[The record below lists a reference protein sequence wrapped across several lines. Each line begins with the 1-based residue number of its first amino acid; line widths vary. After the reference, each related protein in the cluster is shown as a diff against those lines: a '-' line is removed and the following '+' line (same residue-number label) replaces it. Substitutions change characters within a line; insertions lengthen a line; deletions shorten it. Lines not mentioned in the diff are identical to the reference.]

1 MVAMLNKR
9 SNRRSKVLRSRAVME
24 ALEGRELFSGTLLGI
39 GAQLNVP
46 VASVL
51 GNPGSLTYS
60 AATHNFDA
68 VGAPMSIILST
79 SPFNAPQVMA
89 PSSFDLHIKVDSSG
103 NLQGSGAGTNDL
115 VVTGSIDVDG
125 NGTVDYSGV
134 LLTGK
139 VTAFGW
145 EDSADV
151 NGDKFDFR
159 FSVTGGAL
167 APTFFTGKDIGVAMS
182 VENSTFN
189 GTFGQDFSALVKGN
203 VGAIPAAAAPPA
215 TIYGKKFQDLTG
227 NGMSA
232 DDKAL
237 AGWTIKLYAD
247 ANGNGKVDSGET
259 LVDAKVTAADGSYAF
274 TGLAAGKYVIAEDTK
289 SGWIQTGP
297 VTGTYGV
304 TVAAGENKGSFDFD
318 NFQQDD
324 CKQHIK
330 CVYFVINGCKT
341 VTDLRGNVHQGD
353 TVKAVFTLDDTE
365 TFSLVSYTAP
375 EGTFVAEH
383 ASQQKI
389 FDFDTKTY
397 GAGTHSLTVTVPDCY
412 FQIDFVC
419 GIPIDKLGPAGSN
432 IFYTPQDR
440 LISADNGGTS
450 ACGCSTG
457 SMGTGSISGS
467 VFDDCNNNGKR
478 ESGEVGIKGVKVTLT
493 GTTSSGEAVSISTT
507 TDANGNYKFSNL
519 KAGKYKVS
527 EADPDGY
534 FDGKDT
540 AGSAGG
546 SASNDVIANI
556 NLNNGQNATNYNFG
570 ELKGATISGTVF
582 NDANKDGKQG
592 SGEAGIK
599 NVKITLSGVDDQG
612 NAVSLVS
619 YTDKDGN
626 YSFGNLRAGKYSLTE
641 TQPDNYVSTKAM
653 AGNKGGSVSGEKISN
668 ICLDW
673 CDNACNYNF
682 GEKSCSTT
690 PVCPPAPPCDTGSS
704 SGGNTTCDKTSMS
717 DLLAKLLCLLSSMI
731 KG

>member
-9 SNRRSKVLRSRAVME
+9 SSRRSNSLRSRAVME

-39 GAQLNVP
+39 GAQLNIP
-46 VASVL
+46 VTSVL

-79 SPFNAPQVMA
+79 SPYNAPQVMP

-115 VVTGSIDVDG
+115 VVTGSIDMNNDG
-125 NGTVDYSGV
+125 TADYSGV

-182 VENSTFN
+182 VEDSTFT
-189 GTFGQDFSALVKGN
+189 GSFCQDSSALVKGN
-203 VGAIPAAAAPPA
+203 VGAIPQAAQPPA
-215 TIYGKKFQDLTG
+215 TIYGKKFQDMTG

-247 ANGNGKVDSGET
+247 ANGNGKVDSGEA
-259 LVDAKVTAADGSYAF
+259 LVDSKVTAADGSYAF
-274 TGLAAGKYVIAEDTK
+274 TGLAAGKYVVAEATK

-297 VTGTYGV
+297 VTGSYGV
-304 TVAAGENKGSFDFD
+304 TVAAGDNKGSFDFD

-330 CVYFVINGCKT
+330 CIYYVINGCKT
-341 VTDLRGNVHQGD
+341 VNDLRGNVHQGD
-353 TVKAVFTLDDTE
+353 TVKVVFTLDDTE

-389 FDFDTKTY
+389 FDYDTKTY
-397 GAGTHSLTVTVPDCY
+397 GAGTHSLCVTVPDCY

-419 GIPIDKLGPAGSN
+419 GFPIDKLGPAGSN

-440 LISADNGGTS
+440 LISADNGGTKS
-450 ACGCSTG
+450 CDCGST
-457 SMGTGSISGS
+457 SVGTGSIAGT
-467 VFDDCNNNGKR
+467 VFEDCNNNGKK
-478 ESGEVGIKGVKVTLT
+478 ENGETGLKGVKITLT
-493 GTTSSGEAVSISTT
+493 GTTTSGEAVSMTTT

-527 EADPDGY
+527 EADPDGF
-534 FDGKDT
+534 FDGKDM
-540 AGSAGG
+540 AGTAGG
-546 SASNDVIANI
+546 SAGNDVISNI

-570 ELKGATISGTVF
+570 ELKGAAISGIVF
-582 NDANKDGKQG
+582 NDGDKDGKQDRNE
-592 SGEAGIK
+592 SGIR
-599 NVKITLSGVDDQG
+599 NVKITLSGIDDQG
-612 NAVSLVS
+612 NAVSLVT
-619 YTDKDGN
+619 YTDASGK
-626 YSFGNLRAGKYSLTE
+626 YSFDNLRAGKYSLTE
-641 TQPDNYVSTKAM
+641 TQPDGYMSTKNM
-653 AGNKGGSVSGEKISN
+653 AGSNGGSVSSDKISN

-673 CDNACNYNF
+673 CDTACNYNF
-682 GEKSCSTT
+682 GEKSCTTT
-690 PVCPPAPPCDTGSS
+690 PVCPPPPVCTPPSCNSTPD
-704 SGGNTTCDKTSMS
+704 CDKVSMS
-717 DLLAKLLCLLSSMI
+717 ELISKLLCLLSSLF
-731 KG
+731 KC